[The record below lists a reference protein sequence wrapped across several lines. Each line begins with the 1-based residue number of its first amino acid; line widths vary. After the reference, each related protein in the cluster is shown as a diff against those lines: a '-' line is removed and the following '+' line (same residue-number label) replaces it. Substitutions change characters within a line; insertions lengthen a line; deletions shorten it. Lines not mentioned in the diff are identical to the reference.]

1 MSTYPDTNLT
11 PSSTCADLW
20 QTLVR
25 ANAVSGEMPATSEA
39 DSNVN
44 PAWYIRVMLGF
55 SGWLGALFL
64 MGFIGIGFSFF
75 RESMIAGISIGLA
88 LCTAAYVIFRLG
100 SNNDFVLQLALALSM
115 AGQGFVVFSL
125 FQKNSQ
131 NHAVIFA
138 AILLFEIL
146 LVAVMPNF
154 IHRFL
159 STVSAV
165 YAAYFLFQELRM
177 FGFTSG
183 VVAIL
188 LTLLWWSPRHLRQPE
203 IWRPIGFALALTLL
217 TTEGSRLFPLLML
230 QNSDAWWFKHGWR
243 LAATLVNLALLAT
256 TLLVLRREDMRWSSS
271 SALLVISGTL
281 ILCGFGYVAPGLS
294 HALLLIL
301 IAYSF
306 GEKLLLGLGLF
317 SLLSFLSHYYYQLQ
331 VSLLYKSIVLV
342 SLALLLLAMRWYL
355 NYRFPLAVV
364 NSAKEHDHA

>member
-1 MSTYPDTNLT
+1 MNVHPNVELAQ
-11 PSSTCADLW
+11 SSTSEQLW
-20 QTLVR
+20 KSLAQEGL
-25 ANAVSGEMPATSEA
+25 VSGELPAPGKMQGSV
-39 DSNVN
+39 SQ
-44 PAWYIRVMLGF
+44 AWYIRVMLGF

-64 MGFIGIGFSFF
+64 MGFIGVAFTML
-75 RESMIAGISIGLA
+75 RENMIAGICIGLA
-88 LCTAAYVIFRLG
+88 LCAFAYVIFRSG
-100 SNNDFVLQLALALSM
+100 SDNDFVLQLALALSM

-125 FQKNSQ
+125 FQKSSQ

-146 LVAVMPNF
+146 LVVVMPNF

-243 LAATLVNLALLAT
+243 LAATLVNLALLAS

>member
-1 MSTYPDTNLT
+1 MNTYPDTSLAL
-11 PSSTCADLW
+11 SSKCAELW
-20 QTLVR
+20 QTLLQ
-25 ANAVSGEMPATSEA
+25 ANVVSGEMPAMSKTDSSET
-39 DSNVN
+39 

-75 RESMIAGISIGLA
+75 RESMIAGISIGIA
-88 LCTAAYVIFRLG
+88 LCTSAYVIFRSG
-100 SNNDFVLQLALALSM
+100 SDNDFVLQLALALSV

-125 FQKNSQ
+125 FQKSSQ
-131 NHAVIFA
+131 NHAAIFA
-138 AILLFEIL
+138 AILLFEVFLVL
-146 LVAVMPNF
+146 LVPSF

-165 YAAYFLFQELRM
+165 YAAYFLFQELGM

-188 LTLLWWSPRHLRQPE
+188 LTLLWWSPRCLHQPE

-217 TTEGSRLFPLLML
+217 TTEGSRLLPLLML
-230 QNSDAWWFKHGWR
+230 QNGDAWWFKHGWR
-243 LAATLVNLALLAT
+243 VAGTLVNLALLST
-256 TLLVLRREDMRWSSS
+256 TLLVLRREGLRWTSFP
-271 SALLVISGTL
+271 ALLAIVGAL
-281 ILCGFGYVAPGLS
+281 LLCSFGYVAPGLS

-306 GEKLLLGLGLF
+306 GEKLLLGLGLL

-331 VSLLYKSIVLV
+331 VSLLYKSIVLA
-342 SLALLLLAMRWYL
+342 SLALFLLLVRWYL
-355 NYRFPLAVV
+355 NHRFPIPAAH
-364 NSAKEHDHA
+364 SAKERDHA